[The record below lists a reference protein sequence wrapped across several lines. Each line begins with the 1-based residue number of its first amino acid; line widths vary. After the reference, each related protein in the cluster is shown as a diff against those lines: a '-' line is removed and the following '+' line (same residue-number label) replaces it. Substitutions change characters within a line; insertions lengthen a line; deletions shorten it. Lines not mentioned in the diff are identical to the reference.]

1 MVPDALSTHRDL
13 LLKTAA
19 HHVSGLQLNQNYSH
33 CYLCWNLNKT
43 SYTYKQ
49 YKQCFWASG
58 WVGPH
63 LLWLWPGC
71 WCGGVTVLLLSPL
84 CCAPSLN
91 PAEMQV
97 LKCKGGFVRSWPI
110 LLLEQIWCNCRMAW
124 VKMFIYKKGCAY
136 MILLQGGGKNT
147 VLRDGASLF
156 NVNQQCHWIKSK
168 VSLWLRSQRRQRQ
181 KATYCVGFVCTFLM
195 CSYFISK

>member
-84 CCAPSLN
+84 CCAPLLN

-97 LKCKGGFVRSWPI
+97 LKCKGGFVRGQSFCWSKSDVTAGWLGSRCSSI
-110 LLLEQIWCNCRMAW
+110 RKDVLIWFCCKEVVRIQYWGMGLL
-124 VKMFIYKKGCAY
+124 
-136 MILLQGGGKNT
+136 
-147 VLRDGASLF
+147 
-156 NVNQQCHWIKSK
+156 
-168 VSLWLRSQRRQRQ
+168 
-181 KATYCVGFVCTFLM
+181 FLM
-195 CSYFISK
+195 SISSATELRAK